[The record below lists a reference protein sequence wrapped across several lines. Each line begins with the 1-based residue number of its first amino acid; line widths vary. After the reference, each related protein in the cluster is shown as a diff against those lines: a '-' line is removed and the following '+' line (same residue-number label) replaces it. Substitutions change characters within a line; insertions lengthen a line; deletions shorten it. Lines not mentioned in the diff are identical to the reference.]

1 MPGISWAGK
10 CGPDHTGHWDVPDQ
24 AAQAR
29 GAFPRAGL
37 DTDSPLRV
45 PLLLW
50 PLCSHSATQPAQ
62 PRHTSVSDPSTPLLL
77 GIRSA
82 ALPRRGCVV
91 SGRGRGSC
99 AAQGPAAS
107 GPWALAGR
115 LTPKV
120 WDGRS
125 CCGKCVHTP
134 QCQFSWNKRM
144 GQGACLCRRVG
155 VRRQESRHPPAPSLS
170 SWKTS
175 SSLHVLL
182 LSPSC

>member
-1 MPGISWAGK
+1 MPGVSWAGK
-10 CGPDHTGHWDVPDQ
+10 CGPDHTGHWDVTDQ

-29 GAFPRAGL
+29 GAFPWAGL

-45 PLLLW
+45 PLLLR
-50 PLCSHSATQPAQ
+50 PQPAQ
-62 PRHTSVSDPSTPLLL
+62 PCHTSAGPCPSDPSAPRSL

-82 ALPRRGCVV
+82 APPRGGCVV

-115 LTPKV
+115 LTPEV

-134 QCQFSWNKRM
+134 QCQSSRNKRT
-144 GQGACLCRRVG
+144 GRGACLCCRVG
-155 VRRQESRHPPAPSLS
+155 VHRQESRHPPAPSLS

-182 LSPSC
+182 LSPFC